1 MLMVFKSIWKCEPV
15 TVGLWEHMEVLKL
28 FLVVETKIFM
38 QMNIIHNSTIQEVKM
53 DKIMET

>member
-1 MLMVFKSIWKCEPV
+1 MVFKSIWKCEPV

-38 QMNIIHNSTIQEVKM
+38 QMNIIHNLTIQEVKM
-53 DKIMET
+53 GKIMEM